1 MQSQQAKGV
10 VAGLLATTAVLTVLG
25 IPAADANPG
34 PMLASPP
41 ANAADALAQ
50 YRQVADQAE
59 KLNEQK
65 LKAQEDLDAKQAELN
80 KASADLR
87 TADQRGRT
95 ALADKGRL
103 QTDVDQLTDESF
115 ISGAQFAKLS
125 ALLTGKSAQEFLDR
139 SSALDV
145 LANNKNKTM
154 QAYRDTADAATAAEQ
169 QAADAKSR
177 AQAASDAAATLLND
191 LNNRSR
197 DLQKQLSDLDAVRN
211 QMTTAQKTVLHST
224 GAAAPNVPAATTAA
238 QKAVNAALSRL
249 GDPYVWGATGPNS
262 FDCSGLTQWAYGQA
276 GISIPRVSQ
285 DQQQAGVAV
294 PLSQIQPGDLLFEGS
309 PAYHV
314 VMYLGDNKI
323 VHAPT
328 DGDVVKIAALPNN
341 IYNARRFAT

>member
-1 MQSQQAKGV
+1 VSEYTRTR
-10 VAGLLATTAVLTVLG
+10 VAGLLATTIALTVLSF
-25 IPAADANPG
+25 PAAAANPG

-50 YRQVADQAE
+50 YRQVAEQAE

-65 LKAQEDLDAKQAELN
+65 LKAQEDLKVKQAELS
-80 KASADLR
+80 KAGSDLQAANESA
-87 TADQRGRT
+87 RT
-95 ALADKGRL
+95 ALAGKARL
-103 QTDVDQLTDESF
+103 QVDVDQFTDESF
-115 ISGAQFAKLS
+115 VSGARFAKLS
-125 ALLTGKSAQEFLDR
+125 ALLTGKSAQEFLAR

-145 LANNKNKTM
+145 LADTKNKTM
-154 QAYRDTADAATAAEQ
+154 RAYRDTVDAAATAEQ
-169 QAADAKSR
+169 RATDARSR
-177 AQAASDAAATLLND
+177 AQAASDAAAALLND

-197 DLQKQLSDLDAVRN
+197 DLQQQLNALDAVRS

-224 GAAAPNVPAATTAA
+224 GAAAPNVAASTAAA

-249 GDPYVWGATGPNS
+249 GAPYVWGATGPNS

-285 DQQQAGVAV
+285 DQQRAGIAV
-294 PLSQIQPGDLLFEGS
+294 SLSQIQPGDLLFEGS
-309 PAYHV
+309 PSYHV
-314 VMYLGDNKI
+314 VMYLGENKI

-328 DGDVVKIAALPNN
+328 DGDVVKIASLPNN